1 MGKLRVIY
9 PNLLK
14 LDYDN
19 RRTRS
24 TNEVTGARQVEQKS
38 PLELFEEFTSC
49 KTISLYPPA
58 AGTGERDYGEYLGGT
73 SMRPLTLTISG
84 FGPYAGTT
92 TLDFTQLGE
101 QGLYLITGDTGAG
114 KTTIFDAI
122 TFALFETSSGG
133 NRLDFMLRSKYAAPE
148 TPTYVKLKF
157 SYGGKV
163 YQITR
168 NPDYDR
174 PAKRGNKTTT
184 EKKAAQLEYPDG
196 RVVAKKAMW
205 ISKSG
210 RF

>member
-1 MGKLRVIY
+1 
-9 PNLLK
+9 
-14 LDYDN
+14 
-19 RRTRS
+19 
-24 TNEVTGARQVEQKS
+24 
-38 PLELFEEFTSC
+38 
-49 KTISLYPPA
+49 
-58 AGTGERDYGEYLGGT
+58 
-73 SMRPLTLTISG
+73 MRPLTLTISG

-157 SYGGKV
+157 SYGGKS
-163 YQITR
+163 IKSPAIRTMTA
-168 NPDYDR
+168 R
-174 PAKRGNKTTT
+174 PNGEIKPLPR
-184 EKKAAQLEYPDG
+184 KKQPSWNIRTAG
-196 RVVAKKAMW
+196 WWRKKAMW

>member
-1 MGKLRVIY
+1 
-9 PNLLK
+9 
-14 LDYDN
+14 
-19 RRTRS
+19 
-24 TNEVTGARQVEQKS
+24 
-38 PLELFEEFTSC
+38 
-49 KTISLYPPA
+49 
-58 AGTGERDYGEYLGGT
+58 
-73 SMRPLTLTISG
+73 MRPLTLTISG

-133 NRLDFMLRSKYAAPE
+133 NRLDFMLRSKYAAPG

-174 PAKRGNKTTT
+174 PVIDSPEHPHISRHRVPAVSPPS
-184 EKKAAQLEYPDG
+184 EKPFELLQ
-196 RVVAKKAMW
+196 
-205 ISKSG
+205 
-210 RF
+210 